1 MIFNKDRIKRLLKW
15 EDKCSNE
22 KNKRLDLNYHLSR
35 STLLG
40 IIVKS
45 RPALFMK
52 NGISLK
58 FPLFVG
64 HFKAASGMKETSF
77 KHCSNWKLGILPS

>member
-22 KNKRLDLNYHLSR
+22 KNKRLDLNYHLSQ

-40 IIVKS
+40 IIW
-45 RPALFMK
+45 
-52 NGISLK
+52 K

-64 HFKAASGMKETSF
+64 HFKAVSGMKEAGF
-77 KHCSNWKLGILPS
+77 KHCSHWKSITTSAFDLSFGIS